1 MRVDRSLENIDLTK
15 LAIYS
20 LIFVIF
26 VLVMVFAVAMP
37 SIDKYKQAAQIRSE
51 KEVNLA
57 KINQLYNDH
66 LATYEK
72 LKQQNTKAL
81 ESLKNSFNQMKFIG
95 VAGKY
100 FDNIYFTKP
109 KTITSNSKYIISEA
123 NVSATMKN
131 PQNLYDFIADMNTH
145 DNLIR
150 VDFPVKM
157 ESRDGYIQTS
167 FVIKIYQE
175 P

>member
-1 MRVDRSLENIDLTK
+1 MRVDRSLEHIDFTK

-26 VLVMVFAVAMP
+26 VVIMVFAVAVP
-37 SIDKYKQAAQIRSE
+37 AVDKYKLAAQTHSE

-57 KINQLYNDH
+57 KITQLYNEH
-66 LATYEK
+66 LATFER
-72 LKQQNTKAL
+72 LNQQNAKVL
-81 ESLKNSFNQMKFIG
+81 ESLRNSFNQMKFIS

-100 FDNIYFTKP
+100 FDNLYLTKP
-109 KTITSNSKYIISEA
+109 KAIKGDSKYIISEA

-145 DNLIR
+145 ENLIK
-150 VDFPVKM
+150 VDFPVRM
-157 ESRDGYIQTS
+157 ESKDGYIQTS

-175 P
+175 L

>member
-1 MRVDRSLENIDLTK
+1 MRIDRSLENIDLTK

-72 LKQQNTKAL
+72 LQQQNAKAL
-81 ESLKNSFNQMKFIG
+81 ESLKNNFNQMKFIG

-100 FDNIYFTKP
+100 FDNLYLTKP
-109 KTITSNSKYIISEA
+109 KAITSNSKYIISEA

-175 P
+175 L

>member
-1 MRVDRSLENIDLTK
+1 M
-15 LAIYS
+15 Y
-20 LIFVIF
+20 
-26 VLVMVFAVAMP
+26 FAVLTFH
-37 SIDKYKQAAQIRSE
+37 R
-51 KEVNLA
+51 L
-57 KINQLYNDH
+57 L
-66 LATYEK
+66 
-72 LKQQNTKAL
+72 
-81 ESLKNSFNQMKFIG
+81 
-95 VAGKY
+95 
-100 FDNIYFTKP
+100 